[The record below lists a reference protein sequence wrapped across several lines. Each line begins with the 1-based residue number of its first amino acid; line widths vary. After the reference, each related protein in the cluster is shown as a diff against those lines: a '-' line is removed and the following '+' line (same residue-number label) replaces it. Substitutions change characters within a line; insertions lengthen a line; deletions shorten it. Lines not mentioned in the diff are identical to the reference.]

1 MRFPSRARSGADES
15 GSAATVRVHRAFRA
29 LLDRLQ
35 PGEIAVID
43 RRDLDAAS
51 AKLLA
56 DRKPFAVLN
65 ATEFVSGRFANLG
78 PSTLADAGVVLL
90 EGEAAQVRAL
100 KDGTLVRLEGN
111 AL

>member
-1 MRFPSRARSGADES
+1 MRFPTRSRPRTDASGET
-15 GSAATVRVHRAFRA
+15 ATVRVHRDFRT
-29 LLDRLQ
+29 LIDRLQ

-90 EGEAAQVRAL
+90 EGEAAQVRA
-100 KDGTLVRLEGN
+100 
-111 AL
+111 